1 MARKYPKMTEEEKK
15 AWEELDWYVR
25 SNIMGYDQNQG
36 LSMAMVLRL
45 KGLRY
50 GQYLANG
57 NHDKTSN
64 YSFSTILNT
73 FKACSIII
81 KRAMSKKTFRDDM
94 AKFNYAMAIVDNNIA
109 KIYGKEKYA
118 KRAKEEME
126 KKEVETYTVGAVE
139 YTPKKK
145 NDYKF
150 ADLW

>member
-1 MARKYPKMTEEEKK
+1 MAMKYPKMSEEEKK
-15 AWEELDWYVR
+15 SWNELDWYVR

-36 LSMAMVLRL
+36 LSRTMALRL

-50 GQYLANG
+50 GQYLAND
-57 NHDKTSN
+57 NHDRTSN

-81 KRAMSKKTFRDDM
+81 KRAMAKKTFKDDM

-109 KIYGKEKYA
+109 KIYEKEKYA
-118 KRAKEEME
+118 KQAKEEME
-126 KKEVETYTVGAVE
+126 KKEIETHIFDNVE

-150 ADLW
+150 SDLW

>member
-15 AWEELDWYVR
+15 AWEELDRYVR
-25 SNIMGYDQNQG
+25 SNVMGYDQNQG
-36 LSMAMVLRL
+36 LSRAMALRL

-50 GQYLANG
+50 GQYLAND
-57 NHDKTSN
+57 NQDRTSN

-81 KRAMSKKTFRDDM
+81 KRALAKKTFKDDM

-109 KIYGKEKYA
+109 KIYGKEKYV

-126 KKEVETYTVGAVE
+126 KKEVETYTDSAVE

-150 ADLW
+150 SDLW